1 MYQISKKEKISKWEK
16 GMKMIGEMIGNQDKE
31 QDLEEEEVDA
41 DLMMILM

>member
-1 MYQISKKEKISKWEK
+1 
-16 GMKMIGEMIGNQDKE
+16 MIGEMIGNQDKE